1 MSELG
6 RAHPPPIIAVE
17 GLKKS
22 YPFGGGSI
30 EVLRGVDLTVERGEM
45 LGVVGV
51 SGAGKSTLLHIL
63 GALDRPTAGTVRYDG
78 NDLFELSEVERA
90 AFRNT
95 RIGFVFQFHHL
106 LAEFSILENTMMPSL
121 MARQP
126 VAAARAAAEEL
137 LVAVG
142 LKDRLRHKPGELAG
156 GEQQRVAVARALIN
170 RPDVVLAD
178 EPTGN
183 VDRATGEAVHGL
195 LRRLSV
201 ERSQTFVVVTHN
213 EALAA
218 QLDRVV
224 RIEDG
229 VIVEQA
235 GVTHS

>member
-142 LKDRLRHKPGELAG
+142 LKDRLDARG
-156 GEQQRVAVARALIN
+156 QRGR
-170 RPDVVLAD
+170 
-178 EPTGN
+178 
-183 VDRATGEAVHGL
+183 
-195 LRRLSV
+195 
-201 ERSQTFVVVTHN
+201 
-213 EALAA
+213 
-218 QLDRVV
+218 RVV
-224 RIEDG
+224 PC
-229 VIVEQA
+229 VA
-235 GVTHS
+235 GRPA

>member
-1 MSELG
+1 MSKLG
-6 RAHPPPIIAVE
+6 GARTPLIAVE

-30 EVLRGVDLTVERGEM
+30 EVLRGVDLAVDRGEM

-63 GALDRPTAGTVRYDG
+63 GALDRPTAGTVRYGG
-78 NDLFELSEVERA
+78 NDLFALSELERA
-90 AFRNT
+90 AFRNA

-121 MARQP
+121 MARRP
-126 VAAARAAAEEL
+126 HAASRAAAEEL

-156 GEQQRVAVARALIN
+156 GEQQRVAVARALVN
-170 RPDVVLAD
+170 QPDVVLAD

-183 VDRATGEAVHGL
+183 LDRATGGAVHDL

-201 ERSQTFVVVTHN
+201 ERNQTFVVVTHN